1 MGDTLVLY
9 FVQNKN
15 EDVMPGLRY
24 GPDFTDDAEIV
35 RTQLARLEK
44 LVKTK
49 RGGTKKNKQELKNL
63 NDIVKKA
70 YGGRKGLNQLAKYS
84 TKQMGYDESGK
95 TKTLA
100 GVTFRG
106 RPPIDKKIMAARRA
120 KGLPNRRQMGAIGG
134 NARLGF
140 ALNKPGRDATR
151 GLAQRKA
158 REDAVKAAKKAKRA
172 KAAKKARAAKKATKK
187 KQAAKK
193 AVAKKRPAAKKAAS
207 RRAR

>member
-1 MGDTLVLY
+1 
-9 FVQNKN
+9 
-15 EDVMPGLRY
+15 MPGLRY

-63 NDIVKKA
+63 NDVIKKA

-95 TKTLA
+95 TRSLA

-106 RPPIDKKIMAARRA
+106 RPPIDKDVMAARRA

-158 REDAVKAAKKAKRA
+158 REDAVKAAKRAKRA
-172 KAAKKARAAKKATKK
+172 KAAKKATKK

-207 RRAR
+207 KRTR

>member
-1 MGDTLVLY
+1 
-9 FVQNKN
+9 
-15 EDVMPGLRY
+15 MPGLRY

-49 RGGTKKNKQELKNL
+49 RGATKKNKQELKNL
-63 NDIVKKA
+63 NDVIKKA

-95 TKTLA
+95 TRRIA
-100 GVTFRG
+100 GVTLRG
-106 RPPIDKKIMAARRA
+106 RPPIDKELMRARRA
-120 KGLPNRRQMGAIGG
+120 KGLPNRRQLGAITRDARGG
-134 NARLGF
+134 F
-140 ALNKPGRDATR
+140 TMNKPGRDATR
-151 GLAQRKA
+151 GLAQRKK

-187 KQAAKK
+187 KRAAKK

-207 RRAR
+207 RRTR

>member
-1 MGDTLVLY
+1 
-9 FVQNKN
+9 
-15 EDVMPGLRY
+15 MPGLRY

-35 RTQLARLEK
+35 RTQLAKLEK

-63 NDIVKKA
+63 NDVIKKA

-84 TKQMGYDESGK
+84 VKQMGYDESGE

-106 RPPIDKKIMAARRA
+106 RPPIPKEIMAARRA
-120 KGLPNRRQMGAIGG
+120 KGLPSRRQMGAIGG

-158 REDAVKAAKKAKRA
+158 REDAARAAKKAKRA

-187 KQAAKK
+187 KRPAAKKAVAKK
-193 AVAKKRPAAKKAAS
+193 AVAKKRPAAKKAA
-207 RRAR
+207 RKKR